1 MGRGRQAAGLQA
13 NLDAVRWTHKAADL
27 VDPTA
32 DILVRTTLRWVRAL
46 EADTSREILQ
56 NGVRDCG
63 PRRVAA

>member
-1 MGRGRQAAGLQA
+1 MGLGRQAAGLQA

-27 VDPTA
+27 VDPIA

-46 EADTSREILQ
+46 EADTSREIPQ